1 MIRTKA
7 CKKCGEVIFN
17 INSRLG
23 NTNLVCTS
31 CSNITPINVGKYST
45 LDNKCNSCSNES
57 FKIKVEDNKEK
68 EHTYIECISCK
79 GTPSSHYVDSSG
91 NVIDRAS
98 RELLIIQD
106 SINSLNN
113 NVNKLEARIDKIEGN
128 LAYLE
133 NDLFKDLSKKVNGN
147 KLDINTIK
155 YDVDTFS
162 DEICKLND
170 IIINMENRIIS
181 SLYLFK

>member
-31 CSNITPINVGKYST
+31 CSNLTPINVGKYST

-68 EHTYIECISCK
+68 EHTYIECTSCK
-79 GTPSSHYVDSSG
+79 GTPSSHYIDSSG
-91 NVIDRAS
+91 NSIDRAS

-106 SINSLNN
+106 SINS

-128 LAYLE
+128 IAYLE
-133 NDLFKDLSKKVNGN
+133 NDLFKDLTKKVNGN

-155 YDVDTFS
+155 YDVDSFS
-162 DEICKLND
+162 EEICKLND
-170 IIINMENRIIS
+170 IIINIENRIIS